1 MKMGFLSGIIAGAI
15 VGAAVTM
22 VVDPVSDRDRRKLY
36 RNTRNVFRAMGN
48 VVDTIKR

>member
-15 VGAAVTM
+15 VGSAVTM

-36 RNTRNVFRAMGN
+36 RKTRNIVKTMGD
-48 VVDTIKR
+48 VMDTMKR